1 MKYAIFPLLICVMF
15 CTGLILLFYG
25 CVNPPTPK
33 EEAPKETT
41 VTLNGTYTSTNTMGL
56 YKSLTFAKFKNQK
69 SVVLQS
75 NILGIGVNTTYDQ
88 DENLIRIN
96 LENSSFILAEIISQ
110 DSIKLDDTYFVKK
123 ETKQQ

>member
-1 MKYAIFPLLICVMF
+1 MKYTVFPLLICVLF
-15 CTGLILLFYG
+15 CTGLIFVIYG
-25 CVNPPTPK
+25 CTNPSV
-33 EEAPKETT
+33 EAPKEET
-41 VTLNGTYTSTNTMGL
+41 VTLNGTYSATNTKEL
-56 YKSLTFAKFKNQK
+56 YKSLTFAKFKNQE

-75 NILGIGVNTTYDQ
+75 NILGIGLNATYDQ

>member
-1 MKYAIFPLLICVMF
+1 MKYTIFPLLICVLF
-15 CTGLILLFYG
+15 CTGLIFVIYG

-33 EEAPKETT
+33 EEAPKEKT

-123 ETKQQ
+123 EAK